1 MKEEVKKL
9 TKSGIEA
16 LKEELRHLIDVELVD
31 VKTQLTEARAQGDLS
46 ENADYDAARDR
57 LREVKDRIKEIEDTL
72 ANAVVID
79 EKTTKNVK
87 KVTLGSTIRVKNL
100 TTNKEAEYTIVD
112 TVEADPFK
120 NWISQDCLVGSCLIG
135 KSLGAVVEIKS
146 ATPYKLELLEI
157 KFLSK

>member
-1 MKEEVKKL
+1 MKEVKQL
-9 TKSGIEA
+9 TRSGYKV
-16 LKEELRHLIDVELVD
+16 LQEELRHLIDVELVD

-57 LREVKDRIKEIEDTL
+57 LREINDRIKEIEDTL
-72 ANAVVID
+72 DNAVIIED
-79 EKTTKNVK
+79 KPKNVK

-100 TTNKEAEYTIVD
+100 ATGKEAEYTIVD

-135 KSLGAVVEIKS
+135 KSIGQIVEIKS
-146 ATPYKLELLEI
+146 ANPYKLEILEI
-157 KFLSK
+157 KFLTK

>member
-1 MKEEVKKL
+1 MKEVKQL
-9 TKSGIEA
+9 TRSGYKD
-16 LKEELRHLIDVELVD
+16 LQEELRHLIDVELVD

-57 LREVKDRIKEIEDTL
+57 LREINDRIKEIEDTL
-72 ANAVVID
+72 DNAVIIED
-79 EKTTKNVK
+79 KPKNVK

-100 TTNKEAEYTIVD
+100 TTGKEAEYTIVD

-135 KSLGAVVEIKS
+135 KSLGQIVEIKS
-146 ATPYKLELLEI
+146 ANPYKLEILEI
-157 KFLSK
+157 KFLTK